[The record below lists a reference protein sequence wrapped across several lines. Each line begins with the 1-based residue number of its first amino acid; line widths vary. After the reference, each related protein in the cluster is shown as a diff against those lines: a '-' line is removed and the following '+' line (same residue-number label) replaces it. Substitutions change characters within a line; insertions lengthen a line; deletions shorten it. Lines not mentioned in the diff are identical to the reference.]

1 MNAILYSNKTDGN
14 VLNKDTFKLED
25 GEIPCTFKDDTEMV
39 DPTLIFTP
47 SPAVNKCDYIW
58 VGEPYNRYYFVKN
71 RELSA
76 GRVYVTCHVDVLMS
90 FKESIN
96 NIEVIASRSSSKFD
110 IYQIDTKMP
119 VENFHDITTVE
130 FPTGFGS
137 DEWILAV
144 TGKVG
149 GTS

>member
-1 MNAILYSNKTDGN
+1 MNAILYSNKSDKN
-14 VLNKDTFKLED
+14 VLNKDTFQLED
-25 GEIPCTFKDDTEMV
+25 GEVSCTFKDDTEMV

-47 SPAVNKCDYIW
+47 SPAVNKCDYIK

-76 GRVYVTCHVDVLMS
+76 GRVYINCHVDVLMS

-149 GTS
+149 GAS